1 MEGHALQSVFWAVF
15 RSYALQPYQIPSLY
29 DEVLYSERE
38 TITFSISS
46 PMGGHVCGGLS
57 VREISHLG
65 WTQQRG
71 QDITDASVK
80 EEVLIVKQ
88 II

>member
-1 MEGHALQSVFWAVF
+1 
-15 RSYALQPYQIPSLY
+15 
-29 DEVLYSERE
+29 
-38 TITFSISS
+38 
-46 PMGGHVCGGLS
+46 MGGQVCGGLS